1 MSEAAGTYHDGR
13 VSHARPVRVSLT
25 DGVLN
30 LHGDDVALSYP
41 VTVVRQEPRLGDLP
55 RRIDLP
61 DGGSCVVPAAFEL
74 PLSTSPVAR
83 VDQWVTSLEGRWH
96 VAALAAVVVLG
107 FLWGAI
113 VFGVPALSKQVAL
126 RMSPTLEEQMGQ
138 QTLSALDRIALKPTA
153 LTAERQASLTARFA
167 RLVQLTSAD
176 AHYTLLFR
184 ASPAVGPNAFA
195 LPGGTIVLL
204 DELVA
209 LAEND
214 EEIMAVLAHEIGH
227 LYERHTMRLVLQT
240 SVAGVLVAAVV
251 GDVLSASSYAA
262 ALPAFLLQ
270 ARYSRE
276 FETEADDF
284 GLHLL
289 DRAGIDREHFIR
301 LLTRLEKGHGSG
313 LPGFLSTHPRTS
325 ERGRSGR

>member
-1 MSEAAGTYHDGR
+1 M
-13 VSHARPVRVSLT
+13 
-25 DGVLN
+25 
-30 LHGDDVALSYP
+30 
-41 VTVVRQEPRLGDLP
+41 
-55 RRIDLP
+55 
-61 DGGSCVVPAAFEL
+61 
-74 PLSTSPVAR
+74 
-83 VDQWVTSLEGRWH
+83 
-96 VAALAAVVVLG
+96 
-107 FLWGAI
+107 
-113 VFGVPALSKQVAL
+113 
-126 RMSPTLEEQMGQ
+126 
-138 QTLSALDRIALKPTA
+138 
-153 LTAERQASLTARFA
+153 
-167 RLVQLTSAD
+167 
-176 AHYTLLFR
+176 
-184 ASPAVGPNAFA
+184 
-195 LPGGTIVLL
+195 
-204 DELVA
+204 A

-214 EEIMAVLAHEIGH
+214 DEIMAVLAHEIGH
-227 LYERHTMRLVLQT
+227 LHERHTMRLVLQT

-325 ERGRSGR
+325 ERGRSR